1 MRLCHKRSMAISNE
15 TNRAKPNGYICQQFV
30 EKTSGY
36 LGEVLSD
43 LSTVVNVNLPKE
55 EIYRLV
61 ARVIDK
67 VHRADESNET
77 VREICTRRGN

>member
-1 MRLCHKRSMAISNE
+1 MRLFHKRKMTSPNE
-15 TNRAKPNGYICQQFV
+15 IGRAKPNGYICTQYV

-36 LGEVLSD
+36 LGEALSD
-43 LSTVVNVNLPKE
+43 LSTVVNVSLPKE

-61 ARVIDK
+61 GRVIDK
-67 VHRADESNET
+67 IHRADESNET